1 LMVVIGER
9 QTPIRV
15 LYRERGCTCRNLGFI
30 GLILYFETEKDQ
42 RVKKEK
48 GEKIKNRIKAS

>member
-1 LMVVIGER
+1 MVVIGER